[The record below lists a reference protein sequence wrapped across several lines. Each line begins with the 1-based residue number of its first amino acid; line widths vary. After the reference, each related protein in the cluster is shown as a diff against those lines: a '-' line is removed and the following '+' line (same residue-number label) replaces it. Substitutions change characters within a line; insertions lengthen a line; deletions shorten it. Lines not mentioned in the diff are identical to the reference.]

1 MMHRVP
7 TIGFEPFKADQGGG
21 AESKL
26 NRMARSKIVNW
37 GMTNRAVN
45 TTWDHTSISDEREHI
60 A

>member
-1 MMHRVP
+1 MHRVP

-26 NRMARSKIVNW
+26 NRMEDCELGNDESCRKS
-37 GMTNRAVN
+37 
-45 TTWDHTSISDEREHI
+45 TWDHTSISDEREHT